1 MQQKM
6 SKECFETLNQNCLLQ
21 YGADNSIKWII
32 PTQDR
37 YGSKGCPKTLIK
49 YIKRAIKI
57 VIGEQTLSFLE
68 LQTVRL
74 YIETCFRKEHM
85 GGMQV
90 ARVRQILY
98 PHLLVIRLFCFSLS
112 FEVDWI
118 HFNDVWILISHFV

>member
-85 GGMQV
+85 SGMQV
-90 ARVRQILY
+90 APNKANTLSPSTCYKVILFL
-98 PHLLVIRLFCFSLS
+98 PF
-112 FEVDWI
+112 
-118 HFNDVWILISHFV
+118 VWSWLDTF